1 MQNVI
6 ERVKRIILSPS
17 EALKEVKSEA
27 LTISATMKNYVV
39 YLAAIPAIAQFIG
52 YAIVG
57 LPIIGR
63 QNIFRTLIF
72 SILLFVLSLVN
83 VLIVSAVI
91 NALAPTFNSVKNNLN
106 AFKLAVYSLT
116 PVFVAGIFNIFPSLG
131 ILALLGGLYGIYI
144 LYLGFPIL
152 METPQDK
159 TIAYTLTTVVVVI
172 IVSFIVTAIAT
183 AIAWG
188 GSLTGRYL

>member
-1 MQNVI
+1 
-6 ERVKRIILSPS
+6 
-17 EALKEVKSEA
+17 
-27 LTISATMKNYVV
+27 
-39 YLAAIPAIAQFIG
+39 
-52 YAIVG
+52 

-116 PVFVAGIFNIFPSLG
+116 PVFVAGIFYIFPSLG

-152 METPQDK
+152 MGTPQDK
-159 TIAYTLTTVVVVI
+159 TVVYTVATLVAVI
-172 IVSFIVTAIAT
+172 IVSVIVGYIAT

-188 GSLTGRYL
+188 GSGLPSRYL